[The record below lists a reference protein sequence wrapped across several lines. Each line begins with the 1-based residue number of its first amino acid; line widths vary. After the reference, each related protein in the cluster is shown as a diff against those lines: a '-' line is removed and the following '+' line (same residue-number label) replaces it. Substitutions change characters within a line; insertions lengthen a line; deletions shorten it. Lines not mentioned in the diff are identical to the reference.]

1 MYVFQ
6 LKMRGRQNWVVRS
19 EVRFFRDWQKSC
31 FGSCFVVLHERLRF
45 PIFWEVV
52 IDFSMCCKTAGKVH
66 STKLGG
72 RLTGSND
79 LLPENAC
86 WIAMPFCD
94 PCGCFTIT
102 REQKLGE
109 STSLRSRE
117 HYFCKVNFRANTIF
131 VVSAFA
137 QIQLITLK
145 HTSNDHF
152 LSFITKNMLKP
163 TNNTLKQTLN
173 RNSIWQTS
181 LKPTNNTLKPRLERV
196 AKSVKANEQHVKAK
210 AWTTYY
216 GKSAHPNTHV

>member
-1 MYVFQ
+1 
-6 LKMRGRQNWVVRS
+6 
-19 EVRFFRDWQKSC
+19 
-31 FGSCFVVLHERLRF
+31 
-45 PIFWEVV
+45 
-52 IDFSMCCKTAGKVH
+52 MCCKTAGKVH
-66 STKLGG
+66 STELGG

-109 STSLRSRE
+109 SSSLRSRE

-152 LSFITKNMLKP
+152 LSFRERDITKNMLKP
-163 TNNTLKQTLN
+163 TNNMLKPTNNTLKPTLK

-181 LKPTNNTLKPRLERV
+181 LKPTNNTLKPRLERLITGNQPT
-196 AKSVKANEQHVKAK
+196 KLSV
-210 AWTTYY
+210 
-216 GKSAHPNTHV
+216 